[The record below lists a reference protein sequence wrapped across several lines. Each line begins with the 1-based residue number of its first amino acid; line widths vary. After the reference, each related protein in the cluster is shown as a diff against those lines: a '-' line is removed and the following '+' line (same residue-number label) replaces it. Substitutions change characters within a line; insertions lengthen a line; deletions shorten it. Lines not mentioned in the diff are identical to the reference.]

1 MKRQLTIDQREEIA
15 RAALLELQ
23 ELYPF
28 IFKYDIKFTVERYS
42 HYDAYF
48 MVIDEDTQSIK
59 KRVWIELKIRDTSYP
74 DYILE
79 EKKFKNIKK
88 EMNDLGFND
97 KDVDILYLNYTPD
110 GTYIWKIN
118 NIDEYYETESK
129 GMNKC
134 TAISRYNKTNKYIY
148 MLEIKD
154 AKKLDYIIDI
164 DRIFKKITYKIEK
177 DLKETRGLDSFF
189 EINKIL

>member
-1 MKRQLTIDQREEIA
+1 MKRQLTTDQREEIA
-15 RAALLELQ
+15 RAALLELH

-28 IFKYDIKFTVERYS
+28 TFKYDIKFTVERYS

-134 TAISRYNKTNKYIY
+134 TGISRYNKTNKNIY
-148 MLEIKD
+148 MLETKD
-154 AKKLDYIIDI
+154 AKKLDYIINI

-189 EINKIL
+189 DQINK